1 MQVQPYL
8 NFAGRCEEALS
19 FYHTAL
25 GAEVEILMRFSE
37 SPDAPLLGATPPG
50 WDDKVMHA
58 SVRIGDSVVIAMK
71 PGVGGRASG

>member
-1 MQVQPYL
+1 M
-8 NFAGRCEEALS
+8 
-19 FYHTAL
+19 
-25 GAEVEILMRFSE
+25 LMRFRE
-37 SPDAPLLGATPPG
+37 SPDAPLPGATPPG